1 MQLHKRVTILS
12 EGALFEAIITAAV
25 GTAPMRGWFT
35 LPTVVKRDG
44 QPVTGV
50 VWTCHAAD
58 PSQGFLHTL
67 HAPAPDGRVFDQLT
81 EALRA
86 VRPRLSVQAEVRAVV

>member
-1 MQLHKRVTILS
+1 MQLHKRVTVLS

-25 GTAPMRGWFT
+25 GTAPARGWFT

-44 QPVTGV
+44 EPVTGV

-58 PSQGFLHTL
+58 PSQGFLHTV
-67 HAPAPDGRVFDQLT
+67 HATPLDGRVFDQLT

-86 VRPRLSVQAEVRAVV
+86 ARPRQRVMAEARAVV